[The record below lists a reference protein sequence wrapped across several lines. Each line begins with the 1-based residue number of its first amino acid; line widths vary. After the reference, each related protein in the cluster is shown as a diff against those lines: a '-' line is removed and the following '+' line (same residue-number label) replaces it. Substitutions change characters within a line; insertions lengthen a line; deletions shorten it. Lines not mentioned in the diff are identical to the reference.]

1 MFERSLIASQVQYAS
16 VEQKWTAT
24 VSIAL
29 QIAAAGLV
37 IALPLFHQEVLQLKS
52 DPPRAFVQMKPPVV
66 KMVKVEARAVSAAT
80 SAPMAAQTVR
90 FEAPTSVPPKIKMGP
105 DEGPPREF
113 AKIGGGMDGG
123 FPAGLGAIGDVP
135 ARVVTVASPPHSD
148 KPMRVSAGVTAGM
161 LMAPIRPV
169 YPQIAKAARV
179 EGAVVVEAIISKAG
193 VIESLHVV
201 SGPEM
206 LRGAAIEAIRE
217 ARYQPYRLNGEPTEV
232 QTTITVNFKIGG

>member
-16 VEQKWTAT
+16 MEQKWTAT

-29 QIAAAGLV
+29 QVAAAGLV
-37 IALPLFHQEVLQLKS
+37 VALPLFHQEVLQLKS
-52 DPPRAFVQMKPPVV
+52 DPPRAYLYLKPPVI
-66 KMVKVEARAVSAAT
+66 KVVPVVARAASAASVSLPM
-80 SAPMAAQTVR
+80 SAPSARLT
-90 FEAPTSVPPKIKMGP
+90 APTSVPPKIQMGP
-105 DEGPPREF
+105 DSGPPRDF
-113 AKIGGGMDGG
+113 SKVGSGMVGDGPGGVPFVGAAA
-123 FPAGLGAIGDVP
+123 PA
-135 ARVVTVASPPHSD
+135 VVTVASPHSD
-148 KPMRVSAGVTAGM
+148 KPMRVSAGVTVGL

-193 VIESLHVV
+193 RIESLNVV
-201 SGPEM
+201 SGPMM
-206 LRGAAIEAIRE
+206 LRQAAIDAIQV